1 MANIKVEPHSPLL
14 PSQENFPGNS
24 SGSNQCPSPASSE
37 LQTIMVAWVKKK
49 LISKIKQFCDRFQ
62 AGFTEGIFY
71 DFDMEIDVAELL
83 ESNVELGNFL
93 IKDTKNFIFQLRWV
107 IFKMISDKR
116 WLNIE
121 AASQIL
127 INPKFINLP
136 TLSECMPT
144 GRLPCIEGLMKIAG
158 TVVGFTPI
166 HEYTKGTK
174 YNCTQEELCMSNA
187 CDNIFSW
194 LPGIFEYDIVRPG
207 RRCKQCY
214 ASMEEDVKFRKLAE
228 RRIFTIVLNDGIKCM
243 QPYKKTTQSR
253 QQGVTI
259 VTRDDLV
266 NRMKIGHDYWITGV
280 VIREPMRRTA
290 SQQFYDTVLEACDI
304 VEYAKMIAVKK
315 NDCTE
320 DLPDSIRSLYEDRIM
335 SPWSFATSLA
345 YSFGESICIGG
356 SFHKLKL
363 ALLLSSVLSGNDLL
377 VEDINGKLVIGNEL
391 QRINILCISDDVGKL
406 QRLFTYASSV
416 CDKAV
421 LSQQNLDLFGSVTK
435 KHEADTHVHIDGGS
449 LLLAGKH
456 LCVFPNLANLKKDE
470 VSKLQKTLEEGS
482 VSIDIPR
489 RKANESE
496 YIQMKFPLDCTLWAL
511 AESTK
516 EQNEV
521 AKNPWMQ
528 LADHFDLVYDLSKE
542 YKLPDDIEKVQITEI
557 LREAVGYENHSEIK
571 HNDLRTFAKIAR
583 TQRVTFSENASKMIR
598 SFFLAS
604 RRARNTSL
612 IGSEIGKKSLQT
624 MLSIAAAHA
633 KLSLRKEVTVDDAI
647 IAITFYEE
655 CITIKT
661 E

>member
-83 ESNVELGNFL
+83 ESNGNS
-93 IKDTKNFIFQLRWV
+93 KV

-214 ASMEEDVKFRKLAE
+214 ASMEEDVKFRKLA
-228 RRIFTIVLNDGIKCM
+228 
-243 QPYKKTTQSR
+243 
-253 QQGVTI
+253 
-259 VTRDDLV
+259 DDLV

-304 VEYAKMIAVKK
+304 VEKTNLEFSFSENFKYAKMIAVKK

-320 DLPDSIRSLYEDRIM
+320 DLPDSIRSLYE
-335 SPWSFATSLA
+335 
-345 YSFGESICIGG
+345 ESICIGG

-435 KHEADTHVHIDGGS
+435 KHEADTHVHIDGDQKFCQFVGEVRARETKANCRTCTYKWFS
-449 LLLAGKH
+449 DDVMERLEQQSEDFEYLIASKKH
-456 LCVFPNLANLKKDE
+456 KAQCKCGQAFFEIGENKFKEREKSQLEITIERRMQGATEDAM
-470 VSKLQKTLEEGS
+470 LEEFVDTWIHSQSS
-482 VSIDIPR
+482 VDKSINRQQNATLQFQNATPR
-489 RKANESE
+489 
-496 YIQMKFPLDCTLWAL
+496 
-511 AESTK
+511 
-516 EQNEV
+516 
-521 AKNPWMQ
+521 PWQ
-528 LADHFDLVYDLSKE
+528 D
-542 YKLPDDIEKVQITEI
+542 
-557 LREAVGYENHSEIK
+557 
-571 HNDLRTFAKIAR
+571 
-583 TQRVTFSENASKMIR
+583 
-598 SFFLAS
+598 
-604 RRARNTSL
+604 
-612 IGSEIGKKSLQT
+612 
-624 MLSIAAAHA
+624 
-633 KLSLRKEVTVDDAI
+633 
-647 IAITFYEE
+647 
-655 CITIKT
+655 
-661 E
+661 

>member
-1 MANIKVEPHSPLL
+1 MMSNDRYHIVVLEKSPDPLEHYISLKIEDYKNAQEQVTNI
-14 PSQENFPGNS
+14 NCIIFR
-24 SGSNQCPSPASSE
+24 SGR
-37 LQTIMVAWVKKK
+37 
-49 LISKIKQFCDRFQ
+49 SKIATWNVQTLYQ
-62 AGFTEGIFY
+62 AGKL
-71 DFDMEIDVAELL
+71 D
-83 ESNVELGNFL
+83 NVLREVDRMKINCVDLCEVRWPGDGVV
-93 IKDTKNFIFQLRWV
+93 IKDTKRIFNSR
-107 IFKMISDKR
+107 
-116 WLNIE
+116 
-121 AASQIL
+121 
-127 INPKFINLP
+127 
-136 TLSECMPT
+136 
-144 GRLPCIEGLMKIAG
+144 
-158 TVVGFTPI
+158 
-166 HEYTKGTK
+166 GTK
-174 YNCTQEELCMSNA
+174 HYN
-187 CDNIFSW
+187 I
-194 LPGIFEYDIVRPG
+194 
-207 RRCKQCY
+207 
-214 ASMEEDVKFRKLAE
+214 
-228 RRIFTIVLNDGIKCM
+228 
-243 QPYKKTTQSR
+243 
-253 QQGVTI
+253 
-259 VTRDDLV
+259 
-266 NRMKIGHDYWITGV
+266 
-280 VIREPMRRTA
+280 
-290 SQQFYDTVLEACDI
+290 
-304 VEYAKMIAVKK
+304 
-315 NDCTE
+315 
-320 DLPDSIRSLYEDRIM
+320 
-335 SPWSFATSLA
+335 
-345 YSFGESICIGG
+345 
-356 SFHKLKL
+356 
-363 ALLLSSVLSGNDLL
+363 
-377 VEDINGKLVIGNEL
+377 
-391 QRINILCISDDVGKL
+391 
-406 QRLFTYASSV
+406 
-416 CDKAV
+416 
-421 LSQQNLDLFGSVTK
+421 
-435 KHEADTHVHIDGGS
+435 GGS

-661 E
+661 VDLDHFIVQKNNATESISALPRHTRNSQSLRPMLLENNF